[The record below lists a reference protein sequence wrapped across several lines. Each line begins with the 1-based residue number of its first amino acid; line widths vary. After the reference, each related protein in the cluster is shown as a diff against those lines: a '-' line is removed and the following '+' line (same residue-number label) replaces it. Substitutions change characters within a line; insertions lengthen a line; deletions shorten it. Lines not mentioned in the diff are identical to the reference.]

1 VPQRAGQAR
10 AAAMLTGKL
19 EAAQKR
25 IQRSND
31 PNFAWVIH
39 NSGPWTPLAAPLA
52 QSTIALV
59 STCGLYRTDTQAP
72 FDAWNDLGDPSFR
85 EIHVDTP
92 RDRLRIAHSHYDHTQ
107 IAADLNVAVPLD
119 PFNRLVAGG
128 AIGRLYPWVYSFMGY
143 LPEPRQLVL
152 ETAPA
157 VARRLAADGV
167 QAAFLTPC

>member
-1 VPQRAGQAR
+1 
-10 AAAMLTGKL
+10 MLTSKL

-31 PNFAWVIH
+31 PNFAWVIYD
-39 NSGPWTPLAAPLA
+39 AAPWSPLTKPLE
-52 QSTIALV
+52 QCTVALV
-59 STCGLYRTDTQAP
+59 STCGLYRLDTQAP

-92 RDRLRIAHSHYDHTQ
+92 RDRLRIAHSHYDHAHL
-107 IAADLNVAVPLD
+107 AADLNVALPQD
-119 PFNRLVAGG
+119 RFIRLAEEG
-128 AIGRLYPWVYSFMGY
+128 AVGRLYPWMYSFMGY
-143 LPEPRQLVL
+143 LPESRQLVT

-167 QAAFLTPC
+167 DAVFLTPC

>member
-1 VPQRAGQAR
+1 
-10 AAAMLTGKL
+10 MLTSKL

-31 PNFAWVIH
+31 PNFAWVLQD
-39 NSGPWTPLAAPLA
+39 GAPWSLLATPLE

-59 STCGLYRTDTQAP
+59 STCGLYRQDTQAP

-92 RDRLRIAHSHYDHTQ
+92 RDRLRIAHSHYDHAQ
-107 IAADLNVAVPLD
+107 LAADVNVAVPLD
-119 PFNRLVAGG
+119 SFRRLVEEG
-128 AIGRLYPWVYSFMGY
+128 AVGRLYPWVYSFMGY
-143 LPEPRQLVL
+143 LPEPRQLVA

>member
-1 VPQRAGQAR
+1 V
-10 AAAMLTGKL
+10 LTSKL

-39 NSGPWTPLAAPLA
+39 DAAPWSPLSKPLE

-59 STCGLYRTDTQAP
+59 STCGLYRLDTQVP
-72 FDAWNDLGDPSFR
+72 FDACNDLGDPSFR

-107 IAADLNVAVPLD
+107 VAADLNVALPLD
-119 PFNRLVAGG
+119 HFLRLAEQGV
-128 AIGRLYPWVYSFMGY
+128 IGRLYPWMHSFMGY
-143 LPEPRQLVL
+143 LPQTHQLAN

-167 QAAFLTPC
+167 DAVFLTPC

>member
-1 VPQRAGQAR
+1 
-10 AAAMLTGKL
+10 MLTSKL

-25 IQRSND
+25 IQRGSD

-39 NSGPWTPLAAPLA
+39 AECPWSPVTVPLE

-59 STCGLYRTDTQAP
+59 STCGLYRLDTQAP

-85 EIHVDTP
+85 EIHVETP
-92 RDRLRIAHSHYDHTQ
+92 RDRLRIAHSHYNHTQ
-107 IAADLNVAVPLD
+107 LVADLNVALPLD
-119 PFNRLVAGG
+119 HFLCLVGEG
-128 AIGRLYPWVYSFMGY
+128 AIGRLYPWMFSFMGY
-143 LPEPRQLVL
+143 LPETHQLVT

-167 QAAFLTPC
+167 DAVFLTPC

>member
-1 VPQRAGQAR
+1 V
-10 AAAMLTGKL
+10 LTSKL

-39 NSGPWTPLAAPLA
+39 NAAPWSPLKRPLQ
-52 QSTIALV
+52 QSTVALI
-59 STCGLYRTDTQAP
+59 STCGLYRLDTQVP

-107 IAADLNVAVPLD
+107 LAADVNVAVPLD
-119 PFNRLVAGG
+119 PFRRLVQEG
-128 AIGRLYPWVYSFMGY
+128 AVGRLYPWVYSFMGY
-143 LPEPRQLVL
+143 LPEPRQLMVQ
-152 ETAPA
+152 TAPV

-167 QAAFLTPC
+167 DAVFLTPC